1 LLTAVHCLNDSL
13 GYAVS
18 RDWGHYDAQAK
29 TIIAF
34 FNYNRSVCGTFM
46 KATEEMSL
54 AVATPRVIIEGK
66 DVALLEFR
74 EKPLPH
80 YNAYYAGWNMDG
92 TNNLKPFSNIHHPNG
107 AVKKFGSYDGNLTLM
122 TAAVSKIHFDSDSHW
137 EVPGWTIGS
146 TWGGSSGSPL
156 FDNNNLIVGTLTGGA
171 SYCNGANPNGAS
183 DVFAAL
189 YKSWD
194 GQSNPDNQLKTH
206 LNPGTEEKK
215 KQEGYDPHAGNP
227 LHRIG
232 NANYNAGD
240 TLIVSTLS
248 APNDGLMFGKNNLGT
263 LEFAE
268 EFTLEKSSEILG
280 VYLLIPK
287 MPFSHTSGV
296 EIEIYSGTN
305 APETRLESKSFLP
318 QYLTYSKANSDFQN
332 ENKNTNIV
340 GTESFVAFDNPV
352 NIEKHFF
359 VAYKIQSSTGNSF
372 SVYNTQFASPD
383 KANTAWIKDGQQWI
397 KASEYTPQPITTSLA
412 LQPLLRFT
420 NDTSVTEINNKSKRV
435 YYDRTTERLAFTFEP
450 ESPGQIFIYSVSG
463 QLIERISYSKGE
475 KSFKLSSFSNQES
488 VKIAKISGKNEL
500 FSEKIIY

>member
-54 AVATPRVIIEGK
+54 AVTTPRVIIEGK

-74 EKPLPH
+74 EKPLLH

-122 TAAVSKIHFDSDSHW
+122 TAVVVNMHFDSNSHW

-171 SYCNGANPNGAS
+171 SYCNGTNPNGAS
-183 DVFAAL
+183 DIFAAL
-189 YKSWD
+189 YKSWEQTD
-194 GQSNPDNQLKTH
+194 PNNQLKTY

-215 KQEGYDPHAGNP
+215 KQDGYDPHAENP

-232 NANYNAGD
+232 NANYNDKD
-240 TLIVSTLS
+240 TLIISRLN
-248 APNDGLMFGKNNLGT
+248 APDAGLMFGNNSLGT

-268 EFTLEKSSEILG
+268 EFTLEKPSEILG
-280 VYLLIPK
+280 VYLLIPQ
-287 MPFSHTSGV
+287 MPFSYTSGV

-305 APETRLESKSFLP
+305 APETRLKNQPFLP
-318 QYLTYSKANSDFQN
+318 QYLAYSKANSSFQN
-332 ENKNTNIV
+332 ANKNTNKV

-352 NIEKHFF
+352 NVGKHFF
-359 VAYKIQSSTGNSF
+359 VAYKIQSSTVDSF
-372 SVYNTQFASPD
+372 LVCNTQFASPEQ
-383 KANTAWIKDGQQWI
+383 ANTAWIKDGQQWI
-397 KASEYTPQPITTSLA
+397 KASEYTPQPIKTSLA
-412 LQPLLRFT
+412 LQPLVRFT
-420 NDTSVTEINNKSKRV
+420 NDTSVTEINNKTKRV
-435 YYDRTTERLAFTFEP
+435 YYDRTTDRLTFTFEP

-475 KSFKLSSFSNQES
+475 KSFKLSSFSNQVS
-488 VKIAKISGKNEL
+488 IKIVKISGGNEL